1 MDNRRLTIPER
12 KNYEVANEYAYR
24 LASEQIAGIAD
35 IEQQC
40 HHSDARYQEIDS
52 EKTILI
58 RYLNQTY
65 RITLPAVDVSLDS
78 GTGEVTLRDK
88 LLIVHY
94 FIRAKGTP
102 LAGKMIPFR
111 DLPEGK
117 VYYPTFEKR
126 TSQPLL
132 DCFGKDP
139 PLLLKATKGLGGHQ
153 VEYGDMAV
161 TINAFSRVPITMVLW
176 RGDEEFAPQGNLL
189 FDATI
194 VDYLP
199 TEDITV
205 LCEIITWRLIRSVR
219 GT

>member
-12 KNYEVANEYAYR
+12 RNYEVANEYAYK
-24 LASEQIAGIAD
+24 LAGEQITGITD

-40 HHSDARYQEIDS
+40 RNSGAQYQEIDS
-52 EKTILI
+52 KKKVLI
-58 RYLNQTY
+58 QYLNQKY
-65 RITLPAVDVSLDS
+65 RITIPEVEVSLDS
-78 GTGEVTLRDK
+78 DTGEVSLRDK
-88 LLIVHY
+88 LLILHY

-102 LAGKMIPFR
+102 LTGKMIPFR

-139 PLLLKATKGLGGHQ
+139 YLLLKTSETLGGRQ
-153 VEYGDMAV
+153 TEYGDMSV
-161 TINAFSRVPITMVLW
+161 TINAFARVPITMVLW
-176 RGDEEFAPQGNLL
+176 QGDEEFTPQLNIL

-205 LCEIITWRLIRSVR
+205 LCEVITWRLIRSVQR
-219 GT
+219 P

>member
-12 KNYEVANEYAYR
+12 RNYEVANEYAYK
-24 LASEQIAGIAD
+24 LAGEQIAGIKD

-40 HHSDARYQEIDS
+40 RNSDARYQEIDS
-52 EKTILI
+52 KTTILI
-58 RYLNQTY
+58 QYLNQKY
-65 RITLPAVDVSLDS
+65 RITIPEIEVSLDS
-78 GTGEVTLRDK
+78 GNGEVPLRDK
-88 LLIVHY
+88 LLILHY

-102 LAGKMIPFR
+102 LTGKMVPFR
-111 DLPEGK
+111 DLPDGK
-117 VYYPTFEKR
+117 VYYPTFGKR

-132 DCFGKDP
+132 ECFGKEP
-139 PLLLKATKGLGGHQ
+139 HLLLKTAEALGGHQ
-153 VEYGDMAV
+153 TEYGDMAV

-176 RGDEEFAPQGNLL
+176 QGDEEFPPQLNIL

-205 LCEIITWRLIRSVR
+205 LCEVITWRLIRSVQR
-219 GT
+219 S